1 MLIDE
6 KNKLDEFLVKI
17 SEALDIPD
25 DTYED
30 ATLKYD
36 DIGSWLSAE
45 DSDLKGYSPEIYPQG
60 SFRLGTVVRP
70 IFKDHEYDIDLV
82 CHLKIDKDKTTQ
94 KNLKQM
100 VGDRLK
106 KRDDLSNILSSS
118 RRCWIL
124 DYSSDTQTPHFH
136 MDILPSIPNNER
148 PPTGI
153 LLTDR
158 ELLQWQKSNP
168 KAYAEWFYDRMKII
182 FTQRLNELAKLIQA
196 ASVEEVPYWRVK
208 TPLQRVVQ
216 ILKRHRDIYF
226 KDAQDNKPVS
236 IIITTLAARAY
247 NNQQSIYDALTQ
259 IVQTIETNWGK
270 QNFVEN
276 RNGRWWIV
284 NPVDPDENFADK
296 WNEHPERR
304 EAFVQWLKKIR
315 IDFIEI
321 SKKQTL
327 EEAVVLLESVLG
339 EQTMIK
345 VANDFGIKRQMSLP
359 VPVRSQIPSLGDTR
373 HCLPPAWS
381 VQERY
386 RAKVKG
392 AVCSKKGGRKLWEL
406 TDRPVPKQV
415 WLKFVVNTDTPAP
428 YDVKWQVVN
437 TGKEAAEVRQLR
449 GDFYDSDIPAS
460 SIRWESTAYKGT
472 HWVEAFIIKN
482 GMCVARS
489 GHKIVKVR

>member
-1 MLIDE
+1 MLINE
-6 KNKLDEFLVKI
+6 KNKLDDFLIKI
-17 SEALDIPD
+17 AEALDIPD
-25 DTYED
+25 DVYED

-36 DIGSWLSAE
+36 DIGSWLAME
-45 DSDLKGYSPEIYPQG
+45 DSDLKSYSPEIYSQG
-60 SFRLGTVVRP
+60 SFRLGTVVHP

-82 CHLKIDKDKTTQ
+82 CHLKLDKDRTTQ
-94 KNLKQM
+94 KNLKQI

-106 KRDDLSNILSSS
+106 KRDDLKDILTSS

-124 DYSSDTQTPHFH
+124 DFPSEAQMPHFH
-136 MDILPSIPNNER
+136 MDVLPSIPNSER

-182 FTQRLNELAKLIQA
+182 FTQRLNELAKSIQA
-196 ASVEEVPYWRVK
+196 ASVEEIPYWRVK

-226 KDAQDNKPVS
+226 KDSQDNKPVS

-259 IVQTIETNWGK
+259 IIQTIETNWGK

-276 RNGRWWIV
+276 RNGRWWVV

-296 WNEHPERR
+296 WNEYPERR

-315 IDFIEI
+315 IDFIGV

-327 EEAVVLLESVLG
+327 EEAVALLESVLG

-345 VANDFGIKRQMSLP
+345 VANNFGLKRQASLP
-359 VPVRSQIPSLGDTR
+359 AIIRSQ
-373 HCLPPAWS
+373 
-381 VQERY
+381 E
-386 RAKVKG
+386 
-392 AVCSKKGGRKLWEL
+392 
-406 TDRPVPKQV
+406 
-415 WLKFVVNTDTPAP
+415 
-428 YDVKWQVVN
+428 
-437 TGKEAAEVRQLR
+437 
-449 GDFYDSDIPAS
+449 
-460 SIRWESTAYKGT
+460 
-472 HWVEAFIIKN
+472 
-482 GMCVARS
+482 
-489 GHKIVKVR
+489 